1 MSRTR
6 VVWTLIVIM
15 SVGSALRSYDLSAR
29 SIWFDESFTWRL
41 IQFPISEL
49 ISRTAVDVHP
59 PLYYILVK
67 SWAVVFGSSILALR
81 SFSVVCAALSIAGAY
96 LFTAQA
102 FRSKRAGLFAAALL
116 AFSPWTIA
124 YAWEARMYTL
134 GMVLAIFSS
143 LALFIGI
150 RKQSF
155 FWFAVYGLLAAAF
168 MYTHYYA
175 LFTILAQILA
185 VSAIILWQTKARI
198 GEIAHTRI
206 FWGMLLSVFVAF
218 LIFAP
223 WLPEFMQQRSQVQA
237 QYWVPRITV
246 FSIPDTLYRLF
257 IPTIDLPYRTGVF
270 AALLVLPACVTLII
284 WIVLAF
290 WKRHNTHD
298 GAYLTLALGIIPF
311 ISGIAIS
318 LGSRSLYND
327 RFFAFAGM
335 FIFIAIAGIVDRI
348 ASARVRTSVM
358 LLIIA
363 FFGWAHIR
371 SWRELDVAH
380 APGVRGAMQY
390 SMEHRKSNNPL
401 ITSSPYIYFPLL
413 YYAQEE
419 FHEPSSVHLYTPSGE
434 LSHFSGAPITIA
446 ADIATSS
453 DIAAYTDTV
462 WVIDTTGFTEK
473 PFEAPKYWQEKSK
486 IVFPELLVH
495 QGDVIVRKF
504 DIPTRR
510 SSKTP

>member
-6 VVWTLIVIM
+6 VVWTLIFIM
-15 SVGSALRSYDLSAR
+15 SVGSALRSYDLSVR

-49 ISRTAVDVHP
+49 ISRTAADVHP

-67 SWAVVFGSSILALR
+67 AWAVVFGSSILALR

-96 LFTAQA
+96 LFAAYA
-102 FRSKRAGLFAAALL
+102 FRSKQAGLFAAALL
-116 AFSPWTIA
+116 AFSPWAIA

-134 GMVLAIFSS
+134 GMALAIFSS
-143 LALFIGI
+143 SALLIGI

-175 LFTILAQILA
+175 LLTILAQILA

-198 GEIAHTRI
+198 GEIVHARI
-206 FWGMLLSVFVAF
+206 FCGILLGLFVAF
-218 LIFAP
+218 LLFTP
-223 WLPEFMQQRSQVQA
+223 WFPEFMQQRSQVQA

-246 FSIPDTLYRLF
+246 FSIPDTFYRLF
-257 IPTIDLPYRTGVF
+257 IPTIHLPSREGVT
-270 AALLVLPACVTLII
+270 AALLLLPACVTLII
-284 WIVLAF
+284 WLTVAL
-290 WKRHNTHD
+290 WKRHTTRD
-298 GAYLTLALGIIPF
+298 GAYLTLALGLIPF
-311 ISGIAIS
+311 LLGIGIS

-327 RFFAFAGM
+327 RFFAFAGI

-348 ASARVRTSVM
+348 ASARVRTSVL
-358 LLIIA
+358 LLIIIL
-363 FFGWAHIR
+363 FGWAHIR
-371 SWRELDVAH
+371 SWRELDIAH
-380 APGVRGAMQY
+380 APGVRGAMHN
-390 SMEHRKSNNPL
+390 SMEHRTGNNPI
-401 ITSSPYIYFPLL
+401 ITSSPYIYFPLA

-419 FHEPSSVHLYTPSGE
+419 FHEPSLVHLYTPSGE

-446 ADIATSS
+446 ADIATSTH
-453 DIAAYTDTV
+453 IATYTGTV

-473 PFEAPKYWQEKSK
+473 PFGAPRHWQEKSK
-486 IVFPELLVH
+486 IIFPELLVH
-495 QGDVIVRKF
+495 QGDVIVRKL
-504 DIPTRR
+504 DVV
-510 SSKTP
+510 SK